1 MDCEG
6 IQWGRTRLLQRHF
19 QSLKNGSWRLELA
32 TEVAHGRDYLA
43 ARLKV
48 FAAIIVWVADWTA
61 RPQTAL
67 DILNQRLARGEIDR
81 AEYDEKRK
89 LIGRDSTLWTVIPTD
104 HVLDMVP
111 RLRIVAKIAAWTL
124 ATTIVVLSVVPPHSR
139 PETGLPHGL
148 EHFAIWWV
156 TGIAF
161 ALAYNLKPFL
171 LATAL
176 VIFSGAVEIA
186 QLFVPGRH
194 ARVTDFI
201 IDALACIVGL
211 LMISIT
217 VQVRASRATA
227 K

>member
-1 MDCEG
+1 MG
-6 IQWGRTRLLQRHF
+6 VIISLLV
-19 QSLKNGSWRLELA
+19 SI
-32 TEVAHGRDYLA
+32 
-43 ARLKV
+43 V

-67 DILNQRLARGEIDR
+67 DILNQRLARGEIAR

-104 HVLDMVP
+104 HDMVH

-201 IDALACIVGL
+201 VDALACIVAL